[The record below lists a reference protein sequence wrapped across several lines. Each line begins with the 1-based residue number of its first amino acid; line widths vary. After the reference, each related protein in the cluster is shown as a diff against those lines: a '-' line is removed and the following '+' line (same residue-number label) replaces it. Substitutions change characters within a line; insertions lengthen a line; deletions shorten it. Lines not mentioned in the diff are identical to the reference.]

1 MDSRT
6 VERVRSWSS
15 ASAADGYRGLHELAD
30 REFSGAVVAD
40 DTWLFMLN
48 GRVVGVFEG
57 SIEDFEDASLDVYEA
72 PHLSLPLLF
81 AMQEEGGETQAT
93 YYTNDTPL
101 SETNET
107 LADAGF
113 TGYVELSENV
123 LSGDYYTAYYG
134 GRSLSAAFVG
144 SSAELITG
152 DDAFE
157 RADDEVGLYEVVKVD
172 LDVTDV
178 PEPPEPEP
186 DESDDSTAT
195 DAAAAGA
202 AAGAT
207 DEADTADTTD
217 ETTGTADIPDAE
229 QADTDADKATSEA
242 ETASESAAPATDDPT
257 TDESAITEVEADT
270 TSQKEAAGDESD
282 ESASNRQP
290 SGEQAADA
298 NASDGVRPSP
308 ERPEVEG
315 VEQSPSAR
323 AVDDT
328 ESPTTDTA
336 AETATAAEA
345 ANAANAED
353 GVFSEEEE
361 WRETTTVP
369 SLDPEKA
376 ASRPSSGGK
385 KSPSSTAQRTKK
397 KKRTQQRSQSQ
408 RQQSAS
414 ASEQVATL
422 KQAVAAREDRIEE
435 LEERAEE
442 AESETEKLRAK
453 VRELEDERD
462 TLRNEVED
470 LRADLE
476 TARERA
482 EEAGGS
488 EAAAPSDRTPADALA
503 GTNLFVRYGSKA
515 DPTLDAIAD
524 GDASREAVNANLR
537 LEHHTQFDANDVTV
551 DGEPFDDFLQQTAA
565 YRFVSWIVRDLPYE
579 LLDTGRTKDIADVFD
594 AIPDIDRA
602 ELDGTVSVRDEDGEE
617 LRSTFDVV
625 LRDRMGNPLLV
636 AELNPE
642 RDPVT
647 GDEMTDLVE
656 NAEVV
661 ASAQE
666 TLGGAFY
673 VTASF
678 FEPDALETAKD
689 ATDGGGFLS
698 RSDKESYVKVARKSG
713 FHLCLVEDR
722 NETFHVTVPEL

>member
-15 ASAADGYRGLHELAD
+15 ADAADGYRGLHALAD
-30 REFSGAVVAD
+30 RAFSGAVVAD

-57 SIEDFEDASLDVYEA
+57 GIEDFEDASSDVYEA

-81 AMQEEGGETQAT
+81 AMQEAGGETKAT

-101 SETNET
+101 SETDET

-144 SSAELITG
+144 SSEELITG
-152 DDAFE
+152 EEAFE
-157 RADDEVGLYEVVKVD
+157 RADDEVGLYEVVTVD
-172 LDVTDV
+172 IDVTDV
-178 PEPPEPEP
+178 PEP
-186 DESDDSTAT
+186 DEEATGDDVE
-195 DAAAAGA
+195 AAAGA
-202 AAGAT
+202 ASATEASEPTPDDGAT
-207 DEADTADTTD
+207 AVAAVDE
-217 ETTGTADIPDAE
+217 TGTAGENADANQAAAE
-229 QADTDADKATSEA
+229 QAAADPDASSERAVKAPDE
-242 ETASESAAPATDDPT
+242 PT
-257 TDESAITEVEADT
+257 TDEPSVSADESERDARTTRDT
-270 TSQKEAAGDESD
+270 LEAGDAAAVSE
-282 ESASNRQP
+282 A
-290 SGEQAADA
+290 EQAADVA
-298 NASDGVRPSP
+298 REPPAERPSP
-308 ERPEVEG
+308 ERPEAAG

-323 AVDDT
+323 AVDD
-328 ESPTTDTA
+328 EG
-336 AETATAAEA
+336 EG
-345 ANAANAED
+345 ED
-353 GVFSEEEE
+353 GVFSEEVE
-361 WRETTTVP
+361 WREATTVP

-376 ASRPSSGGK
+376 ATRPSSGA
-385 KSPSSTAQRTKK
+385 SSDA
-397 KKRTQQRSQSQ
+397 TQQRTQGTAATKQAAQRSQ
-408 RQQSAS
+408 RSQRSQPARQSAS
-414 ASEQVATL
+414 SETEERVATL
-422 KQAVAAREDRIEE
+422 KEAVAEREERIEE
-435 LEERAEE
+435 LEARADA
-442 AESETEKLRAK
+442 AESEAAELRD
-453 VRELEDERD
+453 ELTDLEEERD
-462 TLRNEVED
+462 ALRNEVAE

-482 EEAGGS
+482 DAAEEPEETAS
-488 EAAAPSDRTPADALA
+488 SDRTPAEALA

-515 DPTLDAIAD
+515 DPTLDAVAD
-524 GDASREAVNANLR
+524 GDVSAEAVNANLR
-537 LEHHTQFDANDVTV
+537 LEHHTQFDASETTV
-551 DGEPFDDFLQQTAA
+551 DGDSFDDFLEGTAA

-579 LLDTGRTKDIADVFD
+579 LLDTGRTKGLADVFD

-602 ELDGTVSVRDEDGEE
+602 ELDGTISIRDDEGEE

-647 GDEMTDLVE
+647 GDEMDGLVE

-661 ASAQE
+661 ADAQE
-666 TLGGAFY
+666 SLGGAFY

-678 FEPDALETAKD
+678 FEPDALEAATD

>member
-15 ASAADGYRGLHELAD
+15 VSVPDGYRGLHELAD

-40 DTWLFMLN
+40 DTWLFVLN

-72 PHLSLPLLF
+72 PHISLPLLF
-81 AMQEEGGETQAT
+81 AMQEAGGETQAT

-101 SETNET
+101 SETDEM

-144 SSAELITG
+144 SSEELLTG
-152 DDAFE
+152 EEAFE

-186 DESDDSTAT
+186 EETEEGADDSAAN
-195 DAAAAGA
+195 DAATLGAAGA
-202 AAGAT
+202 VADADTESDEGETESESDGGAELDAT
-207 DEADTADTTD
+207 AERAVKEPDEPTITEAEADTATD
-217 ETTGTADIPDAE
+217 EPADGDSKQPSE
-229 QADTDADKATSEA
+229 QEA
-242 ETASESAAPATDDPT
+242 ASES
-257 TDESAITEVEADT
+257 
-270 TSQKEAAGDESD
+270 EAASD
-282 ESASNRQP
+282 DREPAV
-290 SGEQAADA
+290 E
-298 NASDGVRPSP
+298 RPSP
-308 ERPEVEG
+308 GRPEAEG
-315 VEQSPSAR
+315 VEQSPAAR

-328 ESPTTDTA
+328 A
-336 AETATAAEA
+336 ADA
-345 ANAANAED
+345 ANVADAPEAGDAED
-353 GVFSEEEE
+353 GVFSEEAE
-361 WRETTTVP
+361 WREATTVP

-376 ASRPSSGGK
+376 ATRPSSSTSESTSAETPQRTTEQRAQ
-385 KSPSSTAQRTKK
+385 SPSRQSTTDV
-397 KKRTQQRSQSQ
+397 
-408 RQQSAS
+408 
-414 ASEQVATL
+414 SEQVATL
-422 KQAVAAREDRIEE
+422 KEAVAAREDRIEE
-435 LEERAEE
+435 LEARADEAETEAEE
-442 AESETEKLRAK
+442 LRGEVA
-453 VRELEDERD
+453 ELEEERD
-462 TLRNEVED
+462 ALRNEVEE

-476 TARERA
+476 TAREMA
-482 EEAGGS
+482 ESAGTS
-488 EAAAPSDRTPADALA
+488 EPEAPSDRTPAEALA

-515 DPTLDAIAD
+515 DPTLDAVGEA
-524 GDASREAVNANLR
+524 DASREAVNANLR
-537 LEHHTQFDANDVTV
+537 LEHHTQFDATEATV
-551 DGEPFDDFLQQTAA
+551 DGEPFDDFLEGTAA

-579 LLDTGRTKDIADVFD
+579 LLDTGRTKGLADVFD

-602 ELDGTVSVRDEDGEE
+602 ELEGTVSVRDEAGEE
-617 LRSTFDVV
+617 VRSTFDVV

-647 GDEMTDLVE
+647 GDEMTALVE
-656 NAEVV
+656 NADVV

-666 TLGGAFY
+666 SLGGAFY

-678 FEPDALETAKD
+678 FEPDALEAAKD
-689 ATDGGGFLS
+689 ATGGGGFLS
-698 RSDKESYVKVARKSG
+698 RSDKKSYVKVARKSG

>member
-6 VERVRSWSS
+6 VERVRSWESVS
-15 ASAADGYRGLHELAD
+15 VTDGYRGLHGLAD

-57 SIEDFEDASLDVYEA
+57 SIEDVEDASLDVYEA

-81 AMQEEGGETQAT
+81 AMQERGGETQAT

-101 SETNET
+101 SETDAT

-144 SSAELITG
+144 SSEELVTG
-152 DDAFE
+152 DEAFE

-172 LDVTDV
+172 IDVTDV
-178 PEPPEPEP
+178 PEPAEPEPE
-186 DESDDSTAT
+186 DESDVAVAGGAADETETAEPT
-195 DAAAAGA
+195 PDAAADVDA
-202 AAGAT
+202 A
-207 DEADTADTTD
+207 DEPENPVQD
-217 ETTGTADIPDAE
+217 
-229 QADTDADKATSEA
+229 ADTDDAAVEPDASAERAVKTPEEPTADATADEPTADEPAISEA
-242 ETASESAAPATDDPT
+242 EADASAEASADADAASEPEQTADRERDPPA
-257 TDESAITEVEADT
+257 E
-270 TSQKEAAGDESD
+270 
-282 ESASNRQP
+282 
-290 SGEQAADA
+290 
-298 NASDGVRPSP
+298 RPSP
-308 ERPEVEG
+308 ERPESEG
-315 VEQSPSAR
+315 VAESPSAR

-328 ESPTTDTA
+328 A
-336 AETATAAEA
+336 
-345 ANAANAED
+345 AED
-353 GVFSEEEE
+353 GVFSEEAE

-376 ASRPSSGGK
+376 ASRPSSGA
-385 KSPSSTAQRTKK
+385 SSGATASQRTERKAA
-397 KKRTQQRSQSQ
+397 QQTVARRSQSN
-408 RQQSAS
+408 RQSAS
-414 ASEQVATL
+414 ASSEQVATL
-422 KQAVAAREDRIEE
+422 KEAVAAREERIEE
-435 LEERAEE
+435 LESRAAD
-442 AESETEKLRAK
+442 AESEAEELRTEVAELR
-453 VRELEDERD
+453 DERD
-462 TLRNEVED
+462 ALRNEIEE

-482 EEAGGS
+482 ETANASATED
-488 EAAAPSDRTPADALA
+488 AAPSDRTPAEALA

-515 DPTLDAIAD
+515 DPTLDAVAN
-524 GDASREAVNANLR
+524 GDASAEAVNANLR
-537 LEHHTQFDANDVTV
+537 LEHHTQFDASETTV
-551 DGEPFDDFLQQTAA
+551 NGDPFDDFLEGTAA
-565 YRFVSWIVRDLPYE
+565 YRFVSWVVRDLPYE
-579 LLDTGRTKDIADVFD
+579 LLDTGRTNGLADVFD
-594 AIPDIDRA
+594 ALPDIDRA
-602 ELDGTVSVRDEDGEE
+602 ELDGTISVRDEEGEE

-647 GDEMTDLVE
+647 GDEMTGLVE

-661 ASAQE
+661 ADAQD

-678 FEPDALETAKD
+678 FEPDALEAAKD